1 MNRWEQWL
9 YRASRIFSLIVNCFS
24 QSILGLIWEVWHWLI
39 PMKQTVLL
47 TLLFT
52 DPIFDIFILPPSQ
65 GNTKVWAVWLTQV
78 LLKTC
83 RVRSYVLWTSPPPT
97 NVLIQSRLA
106 ALLHSPALFLSSDE
120 ASRHQILWAGCG
132 LAWNSIKFLLFSDQ
146 EVRSPVF
153 PGQDNY
159 HRPSLLLSQWYDR
172 VNVSVSS
179 KCRTWLNGITSCVY
193 PPELLTM
200 TPIFCPVRGTG
211 LYIPLYVSSW
221 PTIES
226 DIS

>member
-1 MNRWEQWL
+1 
-9 YRASRIFSLIVNCFS
+9 
-24 QSILGLIWEVWHWLI
+24 
-39 PMKQTVLL
+39 MKQTVLL

-52 DPIFDIFILPPSQ
+52 DPIFDIFIVLLLKATPKSGRFGWPKCPGHMFYGPLLLPPMSWFSPDWPPYY
-65 GNTKVWAVWLTQV
+65 TVQV
-78 LLKTC
+78 C
-83 RVRSYVLWTSPPPT
+83 FCP
-97 NVLIQSRLA
+97 
-106 ALLHSPALFLSSDE
+106 
-120 ASRHQILWAGCG
+120 QILWAGSG

-146 EVRSPVF
+146 EVRSSVF

-159 HRPSLLLSQWYDR
+159 HRPSLLSHWYDR
-172 VNVSVSS
+172 VDVTVSS
-179 KCRTWLNGITSCVY
+179 KCKTWLNGITSCVY
-193 PPELLTM
+193 PPERLTM